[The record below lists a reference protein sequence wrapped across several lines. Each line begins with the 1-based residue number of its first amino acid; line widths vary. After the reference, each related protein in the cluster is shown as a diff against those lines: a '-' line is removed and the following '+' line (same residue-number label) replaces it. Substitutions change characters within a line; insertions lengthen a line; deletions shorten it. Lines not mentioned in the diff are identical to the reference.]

1 MPDRQ
6 AGGFI
11 NQINKNLNMTE
22 SVNIIKKTRY
32 LNPYLGG
39 VLLGL
44 ILLAANF
51 ISGRGLGASGAI
63 KSGVVTIVTAV
74 NPSAT
79 ENSSFV
85 KEYRQSHT
93 GNPMKSWLVFEM
105 LGVLAGGFLSGILAG
120 RLKLKVEHHPG
131 ITSRKR
137 LILALGGGV
146 LFGFGSQLGR
156 GCTSG
161 SALSGMAVL
170 SLGGFITMMAI
181 FGTAFGLAWFF
192 RRNWVGKAVGYRL

>member
-1 MPDRQ
+1 
-6 AGGFI
+6 
-11 NQINKNLNMTE
+11 MTE
-22 SVNIIKKTRY
+22 TTVIKKTKY
-32 LNPYLGG
+32 LNPYIGG

-44 ILLAANF
+44 VLLAANF

-63 KSGVVTIVTAV
+63 KSTVVATMTTIAPQASEKTG
-74 NPSAT
+74 
-79 ENSSFV
+79 FI
-85 KEYRQSHT
+85 KEFRESHS
-93 GNPMKSWLVFEM
+93 GNPMKTWLVFEM
-105 LGVLAGGFLSGILAG
+105 LGVIVGGFLSGTFAG
-120 RLKLKVEHHPG
+120 RLKFKVEHSPK

-137 LILALGGGV
+137 LILALTGGI

-181 FGTAFGLAWFF
+181 FGTAFALAYFF
-192 RRNWVGKAVGYRL
+192 RRNWI

>member
-1 MPDRQ
+1 MSETVAIR
-6 AGGFI
+6 
-11 NQINKNLNMTE
+11 
-22 SVNIIKKTRY
+22 KTRY

-44 ILLAANF
+44 ILLATNF
-51 ISGRGLGASGAI
+51 IAGRGLGASGAI
-63 KSGVVTIVTAV
+63 KSTIVSAVTVV
-74 NPSAT
+74 NPSSV
-79 ENSSFV
+79 ESSPFV
-85 KEYRQSHT
+85 REFKESHS

-105 LGVLAGGFLSGILAG
+105 LGLLVGGFLSGTLAG
-120 RLKLKVEHHPG
+120 RLKLKVEHSPG

-137 LILALGGGV
+137 IFLALSGGI

-181 FGTAFGLAWFF
+181 FGTAFALAYFF
-192 RRNWVGKAVGYRL
+192 RRNWV